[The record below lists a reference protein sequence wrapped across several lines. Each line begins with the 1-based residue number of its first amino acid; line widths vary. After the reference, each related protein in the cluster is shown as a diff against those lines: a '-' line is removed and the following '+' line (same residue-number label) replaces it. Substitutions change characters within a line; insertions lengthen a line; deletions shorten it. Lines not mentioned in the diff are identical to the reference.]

1 MLIFMVMM
9 MMMMMMTVMM
19 AEIPF
24 VRWWDDLL
32 FWLVSLATVNVSA
45 CLGAT
50 GLVNAV
56 ALLRLSAVV

>member
-1 MLIFMVMM
+1 MLIFMVM

-24 VRWWDDLL
+24 VRWWDALL
-32 FWLVSLATVNVSA
+32 FSLVSLATVNVSA